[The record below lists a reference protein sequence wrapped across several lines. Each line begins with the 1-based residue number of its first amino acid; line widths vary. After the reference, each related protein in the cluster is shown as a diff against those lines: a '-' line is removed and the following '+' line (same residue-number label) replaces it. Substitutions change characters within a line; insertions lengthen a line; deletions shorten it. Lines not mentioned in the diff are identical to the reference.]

1 MYQTLIEHWD
11 GASWT
16 ISPSPNTAAD
26 QANFLRDVQCT
37 SATDCWA
44 VGYSSLNAVP
54 NASTVTLIERW
65 NGTSWTIVSSPN
77 NPGTNNSLFG
87 LTCVSEL
94 RCWAVGSYQAGA
106 ETQTLIEQWNG
117 SSWSVVSSPNA
128 DPTKSNILSEV
139 ACSSAS
145 NCWAVG
151 YYTDNLTS
159 QTLIERWDGTSWT
172 ITPSANLGTFNNL
185 RAVACASDSECW
197 AVGALYNGSVNYTL
211 IERWDGSSW
220 TIISSPNIDATSNS
234 LYSVVC
240 PSSVGC
246 WAVGEY
252 TGQDFRGAFIGYPL
266 MEHYTLPVVQL
277 NAVVSR
283 KTHGSAGSFDI
294 NLPLTGNP
302 GIECR
307 SGGINGDHSIVF
319 TFANTL
325 TSIGGASVTSGTGS
339 VGSSHIDSNDAHNYI
354 VNLTGVTN
362 AQIITVSLTNVS
374 DSLGNSSPTVAG
386 SMGVLLSDVTANGSV
401 SNTDVAAVKAAVA
414 APVTASNFRNDV
426 NGNGIIS
433 NTDVSATK
441 AQVGSSLP

>member
-1 MYQTLIEHWD
+1 
-11 GASWT
+11 
-16 ISPSPNTAAD
+16 
-26 QANFLRDVQCT
+26 
-37 SATDCWA
+37 
-44 VGYSSLNAVP
+44 
-54 NASTVTLIERW
+54 
-65 NGTSWTIVSSPN
+65 
-77 NPGTNNSLFG
+77 
-87 LTCVSEL
+87 VSEL
-94 RCWAVGSYQAGA
+94 RCCAVGSYQAGA

-151 YYTDNLTS
+151 YYTDNSTS

-172 ITPSANLGTFNNL
+172 ITPSANPGTFNNL
-185 RAVACASDSECW
+185 RGVACASDSECW

-294 NLPLTGNP
+294 NLPLIGNP

-319 TFANTL
+319 TFANPL
-325 TSIGGASVTSGTGS
+325 TSVSGASVTKGTGS
-339 VGSSHIDSNDAHNYI
+339 VSSSHIDDNDGHNYI
-354 VNLTGVTN
+354 VNLTAVAN
-362 AQIITVSLTNVS
+362 AQVITISLTNVT
-374 DSLGNSSPTVAG
+374 DSVGDFSSTVPA
-386 SMGVLLSDVTANGSV
+386 SMGVLIGDVNASGVVTSGDTNLC
-401 SNTDVAAVKAAVA
+401 KAQALQ
-414 APVTASNFRNDV
+414 PVTNANFRNDV
-426 NGNGIIS
+426 NASGSITTGDVNIIKQNALS
-433 NTDVSATK
+433 H
-441 AQVGSSLP
+441 L